1 MKVSIHTEWIKLDQ
15 FLKFAGAVSTG
26 GNAKEAVASGQIRVN
41 GEVCLM
47 RGKKLRPGDVV
58 EVEGET
64 GNAVY
69 EVTSGEDHPD

>member
-26 GNAKEAVASGQIRVN
+26 GNAKEAVAAGQIRVN

-58 EVEGET
+58 EA